1 MLNIMKENKNKT
13 FNNNS
18 IFLRSCLLIM
28 VDMVTD
34 FKKETKTIY
43 YHHIF
48 ISGHGKI

>member
-1 MLNIMKENKNKT
+1 MLNIMQENENKT

-28 VDMVTD
+28 VDMVKGD
-34 FKKETKTIY
+34 QNHILPP
-43 YHHIF
+43 IF